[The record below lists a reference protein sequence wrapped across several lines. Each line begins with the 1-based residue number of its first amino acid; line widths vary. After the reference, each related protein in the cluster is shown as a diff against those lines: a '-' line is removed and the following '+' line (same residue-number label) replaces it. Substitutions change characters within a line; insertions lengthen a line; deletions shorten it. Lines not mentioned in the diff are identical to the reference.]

1 MLKPL
6 GDRVLVRPSEGEE
19 RTPGGILLPDTAR
32 KKPQEGKVLAIGS
45 GRVTKKGTRTP
56 IGVKVGDTVI
66 YSKWSGTEVK
76 VGEEDLIL
84 VEEDSI
90 LAVRE

>member
-6 GDRVLVRPSEGEE
+6 GNRVLVRPSEVEE
-19 RTPGGILLPDTAR
+19 STPGGIVLPDTAR

-45 GRVTKKGTRTP
+45 GKLTEKGKR
-56 IGVKVGDTVI
+56 IRLAVNVGDTVV

-76 VGEEDLIL
+76 VGGEELIL
-84 VEEDSI
+84 LDEDSI
-90 LAVRE
+90 LAVRD